1 MTILWQDLLYA
12 LRVLRKSPGF
22 AAITAVTLALGI
34 GADCGKRFDA
44 TGGWSPTQN
53 ESR

>member
-1 MTILWQDLLYA
+1 MTILWQDLPTP

-22 AAITAVTLALGI
+22 AAIRVVTLALGI
-34 GADCGKRFDA
+34 STDCGRRFDA
-44 TGGWSPTQN
+44 AGGWSPTQK

>member
-22 AAITAVTLALGI
+22 AAITVVTLGV
-34 GADCGKRFDA
+34 GADSGKRFGA